1 MMKKGKKIKV
11 LLLIFVLLI
20 PVLMK
25 AAERRILWN
34 TRSFSAY
41 ISNYYQTSIVVEK
54 FKVRHFFERYTDVEY
69 VAYTSQYPE
78 NKWIDSM
85 QIDWQDKSL
94 YQPREYLKDHL
105 LNPAACVQQAE
116 SLTVKVRPEIQSIF
130 SDYALK
136 LYVQPIYCDHFE
148 DLFQDTKFECC
159 MKIYIALENAH
170 FFSDES
176 FASEMKQF
184 KEWIEW
190 GKETNNRQKIIV
202 DYVIYSVDELDRIQN
217 DYFLM
222 LKTYENTAYKA
233 FYDIADLGFIDFE
246 VSRVLKP

>member
-54 FKVRHFFERYTDVEY
+54 LKVRHFFERYTDVEY

-94 YQPREYLKDHL
+94 YQPRE
-105 LNPAACVQQAE
+105 
-116 SLTVKVRPEIQSIF
+116 
-130 SDYALK
+130 
-136 LYVQPIYCDHFE
+136 
-148 DLFQDTKFECC
+148 
-159 MKIYIALENAH
+159 
-170 FFSDES
+170 
-176 FASEMKQF
+176 
-184 KEWIEW
+184 
-190 GKETNNRQKIIV
+190 
-202 DYVIYSVDELDRIQN
+202 
-217 DYFLM
+217 
-222 LKTYENTAYKA
+222 
-233 FYDIADLGFIDFE
+233 
-246 VSRVLKP
+246 